1 MTCTDVNGN
10 PVFCGDPSAMFSS
23 NNPDPVVAQLMSGSQ
38 PAGGTSP
45 YHAFFATPAVWIVW
59 LACAALCG
67 FLATHKNRNV
77 GRAVAAGVVFGV
89 FALAYYCGAKSQ
101 PEVSA

>member
-10 PVFCGDPSAMFSS
+10 PVFCDDPSAMFSS
-23 NNPDPVVAQLMSGSQ
+23 NDPNPVVAQILNGGSH
-38 PAGGTSP
+38 PAPSP
-45 YHAFFATPAVWIVW
+45 YHAFFASPAIWIVW

-77 GRAVAAGVVFGV
+77 GRAVAAGVVFGI
-89 FALAYYCGAKSQ
+89 FAVIYYCAAKVR
-101 PEVSA
+101 PEVAA